1 METIITAVITGAV
14 TLVVCI
20 INNRTQHSKTL
31 ALIEYKLTELT
42 KTVEKHNNV
51 IDRTYELEK
60 RMEVQEEKMKVANHR
75 IGDMEKVGGA

>member
-14 TLVVCI
+14 TLVVCF

-51 IDRTYELEK
+51 IERTYELEK

>member
-51 IDRTYELEK
+51 IERTYELEK

>member
-14 TLVVCI
+14 TLAVCI

-51 IDRTYELEK
+51 IERTYELEK